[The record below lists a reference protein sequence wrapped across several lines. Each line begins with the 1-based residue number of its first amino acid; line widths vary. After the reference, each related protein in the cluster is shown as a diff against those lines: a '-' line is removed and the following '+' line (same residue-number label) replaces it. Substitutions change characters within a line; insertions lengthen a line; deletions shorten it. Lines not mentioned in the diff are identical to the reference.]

1 MKRAIQKT
9 VTLLVTESELNP
21 GVYFSQYTMYDLR
34 VLESMELKVE
44 LPMLMEIEIA
54 ELCICKII
62 GVLVEGHVILK
73 HYSSTFAS

>member
-44 LPMLMEIEIA
+44 LPMLMEIENSGTMDLENNWSVGGTIRHI
-54 ELCICKII
+54 ETPQ
-62 GVLVEGHVILK
+62 H
-73 HYSSTFAS
+73 